1 ASYNMTLCTSVQIC
15 NRPDW
20 IKDERGNQTDFT
32 YDPAHGGVLTVT
44 KSAGSDGVRPQVR
57 YTYGQFT
64 ARYIKN
70 GVLTAAPAVWR
81 LTRTSTCATGAAPA
95 CLGTANETVTDYAY
109 ESSAAANNVRLLSV
123 TTRAGDNSLSATTSY
138 AYDARG
144 DVIATDGP
152 LAGAADTSRTYYDAS
167 RWKTGVVGPD
177 PDGAGALLYRAARTT
192 YAADGQPTLV
202 ETGTATNQ
210 SDTAMSSFVAL
221 QQSVPAY
228 DAQRRKI
235 SDSLV
240 VGGVTQALT
249 QVGYDTAGR
258 PVCQT
263 VRMNPAAF
271 ASAPGAC
278 SLGTPGTDG
287 PDRITYTVYDAG
299 NRVTQV
305 TSGYGTTAPYT
316 PRVEKT
322 VTYTANGQEQTVAD
336 GKGNTTTYEYDGF
349 DRLVKVRYP
358 SPTCCASSTADYE
371 SYGYD
376 AAGNR
381 TTWRRRSGYPSPTCC
396 ASSTADYESYGY
408 DAAGN
413 RTTWRRRSA
422 SLDPNA
428 DTITFTYDALN
439 RAVHKGGPVADTDYG
454 FDNLGHQTSATYS
467 SGGGATS
474 ATYDALGRMKTET
487 TNGLTMRYQYDA
499 AGRRIAAIWPDNTF
513 ASYAYDVTGA
523 MTGIWENAALSLAG
537 YAYDDLGRRTATY
550 RANGVHSFYGYDAA
564 SRLNCLSHRVVCT
577 DPARTWSFAY
587 NAAGQVTTRSAS
599 SGLYE
604 WSQVQASKT
613 YTVNGLNQYATAAGA
628 AIGYDARGNLS
639 SDGSKT
645 YAYDL
650 LNNLTSA
657 GTSAL
662 TYEPSGRLWSTAANG
677 VTTNF
682 LYSGPDLVA
691 EYSGGALLRRYVPGP
706 GVDAPAVWYE
716 GSGTTQPRYL
726 LSDAQGS
733 IVSVTDAA
741 GAAIT
746 TNTYDEYGLPNAGN
760 QGRFQYTG
768 QIWLP
773 EVGLYHYK
781 ARAYSPT
788 LGRFLQTDPTG
799 YDDGLNWYAYVGNDP
814 LNKGDPT
821 GEGALEFVQNVLAD
835 PQTPG
840 AVAQILGGGS
850 LALLGG
856 AGIGASGVGEL
867 ASGGLASPIAIPAA
881 IASAGVTG
889 AGIGIAANGQAKW
902 NDIIHRAD
910 ANSGSS
916 ESKPLLGRNPQAGGS
931 RTNTDLPGGR
941 STAKSIFRNQT
952 RGQSV
957 SQQQLGNGGVR
968 RSAPDGKQIRM
979 NPNGSTRVDLPG
991 RGPAKNG
998 ETIHVEP

>member
-1 ASYNMTLCTSVQIC
+1 
-15 NRPDW
+15 
-20 IKDERGNQTDFT
+20 
-32 YDPAHGGVLTVT
+32 
-44 KSAGSDGVRPQVR
+44 
-57 YTYGQFT
+57 
-64 ARYIKN
+64 
-70 GVLTAAPAVWR
+70 
-81 LTRTSTCATGAAPA
+81 
-95 CLGTANETVTDYAY
+95 
-109 ESSAAANNVRLLSV
+109 
-123 TTRAGDNSLSATTSY
+123 
-138 AYDARG
+138 
-144 DVIATDGP
+144 
-152 LAGAADTSRTYYDAS
+152 
-167 RWKTGVVGPD
+167 
-177 PDGAGALLYRAARTT
+177 
-192 YAADGQPTLV
+192 
-202 ETGTATNQ
+202 
-210 SDTAMSSFVAL
+210 
-221 QQSVPAY
+221 
-228 DAQRRKI
+228 
-235 SDSLV
+235 
-240 VGGVTQALT
+240 
-249 QVGYDTAGR
+249 
-258 PVCQT
+258 
-263 VRMNPAAF
+263 NPAAF

-278 SLGTPGTDG
+278 SLGTQGTDG
-287 PDRITYTVYDAG
+287 PDRITYTVYDAA

-305 TSGYGTTAPYT
+305 TSGYGTTAPYA

-322 VTYTANGQEQTVAD
+322 VTYTANGLEQTLAD
-336 GKGNTTTYEYDGF
+336 GRGNTTTYEYDGF
-349 DRLVKVRYP
+349 DRLVKVR
-358 SPTCCASSTADYE
+358 
-371 SYGYD
+371 
-376 AAGNR
+376 
-381 TTWRRRSGYPSPTCC
+381 YPSPTCC

-645 YAYDL
+645 YGYDL

-788 LGRFLQTDPTG
+788 LGRFLQTDPIG
-799 YDDGLNWYAYVGNDP
+799 YGDGLNMYAYVGNDP
-814 LNKGDPT
+814 LNRSDPM
-821 GEGALEFVQNVLAD
+821 
-835 PQTPG
+835 
-840 AVAQILGGGS
+840 
-850 LALLGG
+850 
-856 AGIGASGVGEL
+856 
-867 ASGGLASPIAIPAA
+867 GLASEDDAERERRRREADERRKREQQPCGSDFAGPSCSVAKGGGDSSTLNKIGDVINGPSAKATIVKNQNAIKEMAERYGVDPALIMA
-881 IASAGVTG
+881 IIFEEQSHKLPFGIEELTDSTVTSTVG
-889 AGIGIAANGQAKW
+889 LGQITIGYY
-902 NDIIHRAD
+902 
-910 ANSGSS
+910 
-916 ESKPLLGRNPQAGGS
+916 GR
-931 RTNTDLPGGR
+931 GR
-941 STAKSIFRNQT
+941 YA
-952 RGQSV
+952 
-957 SQQQLGNGGVR
+957 LGNDLTNIETVARHVANIQSGALIDSNRLAASIATRYNCGSCSNISRYGNRVEAYR
-968 RSAPDGKQIRM
+968 RGFLSW
-979 NPNGSTRVDLPG
+979 
-991 RGPAKNG
+991 
-998 ETIHVEP
+998 